1 MTDSKQMDSKDDWHT
16 NEDKRVQCLQIN
28 WVAIISNLS
37 THLARIFDIIHQVY
51 EIRITHC
58 SILPEYSH
66 HRSRTARSSN
76 TTTIFIRARED
87 SYDHLKRLLN
97 KYRFHE
103 HGWETQTSAYATRV
117 QNSTF
122 SHARHAN
129 NSLFF

>member
-51 EIRITHC
+51 EIRITHS

-66 HRSRTARSSN
+66 HRSRTLNVTTSMIDTTN
-76 TTTIFIRARED
+76 TRA
-87 SYDHLKRLLN
+87 
-97 KYRFHE
+97 
-103 HGWETQTSAYATRV
+103 ATP
-117 QNSTF
+117 ST
-122 SHARHAN
+122 
-129 NSLFF
+129 